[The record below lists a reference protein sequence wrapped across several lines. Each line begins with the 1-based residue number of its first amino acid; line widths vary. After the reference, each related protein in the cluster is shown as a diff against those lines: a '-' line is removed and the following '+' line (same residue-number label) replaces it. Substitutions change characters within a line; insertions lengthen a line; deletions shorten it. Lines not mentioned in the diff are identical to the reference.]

1 MNVRIGVLGPL
12 EVTVLGTSVVP
23 SAPKPRNVLAL
34 LAVRAGQVVPVP
46 VILEE
51 LWDGHPPPSALSTLQ
66 TYILQLRRLLVAA
79 LAGTADP
86 DGGAKDLLRTAFG
99 GYQLAAP
106 PQACDVTEFD
116 RLGQLGGRALELGDP
131 ATAERLLGEADRLW
145 RGPVLL
151 DVDFG
156 PRLQAE
162 ARYLEDR
169 RIALVERRTEAGLA
183 IGRHSELLGEL
194 AALTTEYPLNERFC
208 EQYVRVLHRCGRS
221 VDALGV
227 LRRIRRRLATEL
239 GAEPGPWLRELELA
253 ILGAEPSWD
262 GGRRPAQLVP

>member
-12 EVTVLGTSVVP
+12 AVTVHGASVVP
-23 SAPKPRNVLAL
+23 SAAKPRNVLAL

-51 LWDGHPPPSALSTLQ
+51 LWDGHPPASALTTLQ
-66 TYILQLRRLLVAA
+66 TYILQLRRLLEAA

-86 DGGAKDLLRTAFG
+86 DGGAKGLLRTAYG

-106 PQACDVTEFD
+106 PEACDLTEFD
-116 RLGQLGGRALELGDP
+116 RLGQLGLRALELGDP
-131 ATAERLLGEADRLW
+131 ASAQRLLREADRLW

-151 DVDFG
+151 DVEFG

-169 RIALVERRTEAGLA
+169 RIALVERRTEAALA
-183 IGRHSELLGEL
+183 IGRHSELVGEL

-208 EQYVRVLHRCGRS
+208 EQYMRVLHRCGRS
-221 VDALGV
+221 VDALGAF
-227 LRRIRRRLATEL
+227 RRLRGQLVAEL
-239 GAEPGPWLRELELA
+239 GAEPGLRLRELERA
-253 ILGAEPSWD
+253 ILGAGPEREVD
-262 GGRRPAQLVP
+262 LRVAQLVP